1 MVVVLT
7 EVSAGRP
14 PPLTEPERNA
24 MASLPTV
31 TNSRTAWK
39 GSPSGGNCSISFR
52 TRQGQAACGGGYI
65 LPPVRNLRT
74 AFRVELRQCF
84 PIAYRRFPR
93 CGLLLSLKR
102 IGAFRGAY
110 PRFPW
115 REIIINNP
123 FNTKGCR
130 QIFRFATVPF
140 LFALKEKIP
149 LPATK
154 NCRKG

>member
-102 IGAFRGAY
+102 IDVFLVADWCSHWRG
-110 PRFPW
+110 
-115 REIIINNP
+115 IISCISRSKIHTEN
-123 FNTKGCR
+123 KSVCR
-130 QIFRFATVPF
+130 G
-140 LFALKEKIP
+140 KKS
-149 LPATK
+149 
-154 NCRKG
+154 

>member
-7 EVSAGRP
+7 EVSAERP

-31 TNSRTAWK
+31 TNSRTAQSC
-39 GSPSGGNCSISFR
+39 SPSGGNCSISFR

-115 REIIINNP
+115 REIIIVWREQYSSRSIARWLCP
-123 FNTKGCR
+123 SPCSLKM
-130 QIFRFATVPF
+130 FR
-140 LFALKEKIP
+140 
-149 LPATK
+149 
-154 NCRKG
+154 